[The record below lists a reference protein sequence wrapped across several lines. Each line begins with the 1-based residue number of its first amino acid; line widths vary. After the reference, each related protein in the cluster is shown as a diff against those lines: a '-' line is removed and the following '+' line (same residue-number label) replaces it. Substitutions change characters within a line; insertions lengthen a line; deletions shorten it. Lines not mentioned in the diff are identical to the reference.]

1 MKKEKKSWHINV
13 KRDVE
18 KAGEDK
24 EGCQVDF
31 FFLYFIEQCQFRWS
45 ILEVCLLYTKK
56 KKSEGEKDM
65 MH

>member
-1 MKKEKKSWHINV
+1 M

-18 KAGEDK
+18 RAGEDK
-24 EGCQVDF
+24 EGCQVD

-45 ILEVCLLYTKK
+45 ILEVCLLYTEK